1 MQQIVDF
8 ILAKRKQLLF
18 VVALISL
25 SMLWQVAHL
34 RISYDFDSYFAKNE
48 PFVKNFEK
56 YQQQFPLG
64 QNHQIVVSFE
74 SDQPVSSAFAEKSA
88 NLFNQIAA
96 VKGMKNAIYF
106 SSVNDSKSVEESLQ
120 YVKERRHIYPGLL
133 SADNK
138 SLIGYFTIEPR
149 IFNDTYRDSLVKQ
162 VQQIAY
168 SSPNKAHVF
177 GIPVIRSIYS
187 EKILDDFLVFSF
199 ASILLILAVLYYLF
213 RNVLLVIIPCLTI
226 VLGIIWNF
234 GLMSLLGFSINM
246 ISNLLVPIL
255 FVVGISD
262 SIHLISVFYEK
273 ISEGYEKEEAIRLS
287 MAEVG
292 KATFLTAL
300 VSSIGFLSLSFTS
313 ADAIKYFGIFGFTGI
328 IITYFLSIII
338 VPTFLLFLDQKVYV
352 NSSNLVNNKKW
363 KEVFEKVYFLGLSK
377 KSLIVAVFGVLIA
390 GSLWLTSRIDT
401 NLSFVSEVK
410 KSDPIAQEFNYF
422 EQQIGYLKPFEFVL
436 TAKNAQQTIDLSL
449 LKKLEKV
456 EVDLN
461 SRKIFSTFHSIVFQV
476 KYANYFL
483 HKRNMAYFKLPETDQ
498 KLQFLLKL
506 IQQHTEFKAF
516 NFQGPLTL
524 YFASKIK
531 DFGSEHMEKMEA
543 QIKTQI
549 ESEVPFELVYSGFGH
564 VLDQSNNNS
573 RKEIFY
579 GLFGDLIVVSLLMA
593 FLFRKAKFIF
603 ISLIPNLIPLLILLG
618 VVSLYQIPF
627 SPANALILVVIF
639 GISIDDTIHF
649 LTHYLLIQSHDAS
662 PVRSTLI
669 TCGKAMLFISFLLMA
684 GLGVTFFSDF
694 QTISNLGLFGMITII
709 FATLTEFLLTPILLN
724 YLNPTTHEHRI

>member
-1 MQQIVDF
+1 MQQIVEF
-8 ILAKRKQLLF
+8 ILSKRKQLLF
-18 VVALISL
+18 FVAFISL
-25 SMLWQVAHL
+25 GMLWQVAHL
-34 RISYDFDSYFAKNE
+34 SISYDFDSYFAKNE
-48 PFVKNFEK
+48 PYVKNFEK

-74 SDQPVSSAFAEKSA
+74 SDEPISTAFAENSA
-88 NLFNQIAA
+88 NLFDQIAS
-96 VKGMKNAIYF
+96 VKGMKKAIYF
-106 SSVNDSKSVEESLQ
+106 SIVNDSKSVEESLE
-120 YVKERRHIYPGLL
+120 YVKERRSIYPGLL

-138 SLIGYFTIEPR
+138 SLIGYFTIEPS
-149 IFNDTYRDSLVKQ
+149 IFNDTYRDSLVNQ
-162 VQQIAY
+162 IQQIAHL
-168 SSPNKAHVF
+168 SPFKSHVF
-177 GIPVIRSIYS
+177 GIPVIRSSYS
-187 EKILDDFLVFSF
+187 EKILEDFLLFSV
-199 ASILLILAVLYYLF
+199 ASILLILGVLYYLF

-234 GLMSLLGFSINM
+234 GLMGLLGFSINM

-273 ISEGYEKEEAIRLS
+273 IVEGYEKEEAIRLS

-338 VPTFLLFLDQKVYV
+338 VPSFLLFLDQKVYV
-352 NSSNLVNNKKW
+352 NSTNLVNNKKW
-363 KEVFEKVYFLGLSK
+363 KDVFEKIYFLGLSK
-377 KSLIVAVFGVLIA
+377 KNLIMGVFGVLIA

-436 TAKNAQQTIDLSL
+436 IAKNPQQPINLTLV
-449 LKKLEKV
+449 KKLEKI
-456 EVDLN
+456 ELDLN
-461 SRKIFSTFHSIVFQV
+461 SRKIFSTFQSIVFHV

-483 HKRNMAYFKLPETDQ
+483 HERNEAYFKFPETEQ
-498 KLQFLLKL
+498 KLQYLLKQ
-506 IQQHTEFKAF
+506 IQQHAEFKAF
-516 NFQGPLTL
+516 KLQSPLTL
-524 YFASKIK
+524 YFAGKIK
-531 DFGSEHMEKMEA
+531 DLGSEHMEEMEG
-543 QIKTQI
+543 QIKRQI
-549 ESEVPFELVYSGFGH
+549 ESQVPFELVYTGFGH

-618 VVSLYQIPF
+618 VVSLYKIPF

-649 LTHYLLIQSHDAS
+649 LTHYLLIRSHENE
-662 PVRSTLI
+662 PVRATLI
-669 TCGKAMLFISFLLMA
+669 TCGKAMLFVSFLLMA
-684 GLGVTFFSDF
+684 GLGITFFSDF
-694 QTISNLGLFGMITII
+694 QAISNLGLFGMITII

-724 YLNPTTHEHRI
+724 YLNPSTHE